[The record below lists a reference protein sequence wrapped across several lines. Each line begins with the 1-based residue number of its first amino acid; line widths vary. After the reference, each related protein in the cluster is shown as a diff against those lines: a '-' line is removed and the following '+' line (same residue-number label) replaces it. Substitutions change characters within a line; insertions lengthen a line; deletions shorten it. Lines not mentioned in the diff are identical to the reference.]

1 MEKRQSKKQQIKYH
15 TRPDNYF
22 VNKFVILGII
32 LLVLIPLI
40 DNSFSSFQTEI
51 GDDIFI
57 FVQTSVKNSDGQLV
71 AYLESSKFT
80 NLNQSALNSFLNF
93 EASGDND
100 PIATINDKQFQ
111 IIRRVQTQL
120 FSSEK
125 LVASTNLFD
134 NVDGKPVL
142 LARFAHDGYTVI
154 SGDTLESVWTFIRPA
169 S

>member
-1 MEKRQSKKQQIKYH
+1 
-15 TRPDNYF
+15 

-32 LLVLIPLI
+32 FLALIPLI
-40 DNSFSSFQTEI
+40 GNSFSSFQTEI

-57 FVQTSVKNSDGQLV
+57 FMQTSVKNSDGQLV

-80 NLNQSALNSFLNF
+80 NLNQSALDLFLDF
-93 EASGDND
+93 ETSGDND
-100 PIATINDKQFQ
+100 PITTINDKQFQ

-120 FSSEK
+120 FSSEE

-134 NVDGKPVL
+134 NVDENPVL
-142 LARFAHDGYTVI
+142 LARFAHDGYAVI
-154 SGDTLESVWTFIRPA
+154 SGDTLESVWTFIQPA